1 MKPEG
6 KNEKRRREKDKM
18 TYDAVPKHSSSF
30 GAKSLSI
37 GTSTTPYV
45 ETLDRYFEDA
55 RSKE

>member
-6 KNEKRRREKDKM
+6 KNEKRRREKEKM

-30 GAKSLSI
+30 GAKSLS
-37 GTSTTPYV
+37 STTPYV